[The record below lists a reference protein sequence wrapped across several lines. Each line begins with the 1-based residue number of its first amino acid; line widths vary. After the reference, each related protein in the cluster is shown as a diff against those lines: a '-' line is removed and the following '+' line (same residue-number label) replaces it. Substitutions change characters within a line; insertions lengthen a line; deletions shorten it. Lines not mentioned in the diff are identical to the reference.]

1 MRKEHLISII
11 IPAYKEEKNIKKTI
25 MALEK
30 GARDFIYPTEIVV
43 VCDGF
48 LDKTFEIA
56 EETRKLVNP
65 KTIRVFGYEKNHG
78 KGYAL
83 RYGSERSTGDIIAFF
98 DAGLDFSPDHIN
110 KFVELMDV
118 FDAHIVIGS
127 KRHPASQVTG
137 FPKMRR
143 VYSKVYQIVNKVLF
157 NLNIQDTQVGIK
169 VFRRD
174 VLLKIFPYILGKK
187 YAFDIELLVAA
198 KKQGFNKVFEAPVHL
213 ELNLAGGTGINAK
226 AIREIISDTLAV
238 FYRKHFLHWY
248 DKPKR
253 K

>member
-1 MRKEHLISII
+1 MRKNHLISII
-11 IPAYKEEKNIKKTI
+11 IPAYKEEKNIRRTLLILKK
-25 MALEK
+25 ALV
-30 GARDFIYPTEIVV
+30 DFIYPVEIIV

-48 LDKTFEIA
+48 LDRTFEIA
-56 EETRKLVNP
+56 KKLEDKKLIHVL
-65 KTIRVFGYEKNHG
+65 GYQKNHG

-83 RYGSERSTGDIIAFF
+83 RYGSERSTGDIIAFY
-98 DAGLDFSPDHIN
+98 DAGSDFSPDHIN

-137 FPKMRR
+137 FPRLRR
-143 VYSKVYQIVNKVLF
+143 VYSRVYQLVNRALF
-157 NLNIQDTQVGIK
+157 HLNIQDTQVGIK

-174 VLLKIFPYILGKK
+174 VLLKIFPYVLGKK

-213 ELNLAGGTGINAK
+213 HLNLAGGTGINAK
-226 AIREIISDTLAV
+226 AIKEIILDTMAV

-248 DKPKR
+248 DKPR
-253 K
+253 R